1 MKAVPSA
8 RMKLVSSLHFTL
20 AKQAVTVNTL
30 KGLESVYL
38 SKKPGTTRHLK
49 RFKYSLETG
58 QVLGFY
64 HSNWNLSFQYA
75 NTKDVCFRLLYQG
88 NKCSLLFQE
97 DLLRT
102 FICLDFRWKL
112 QREPMVFKK
121 QVHFVRKQ
129 A

>member
-8 RMKLVSSLHFTL
+8 RMKLLSSLHFTL

-64 HSNWNLSFQYA
+64 HSNWNLSSQYA
-75 NTKDVCFRLLYQG
+75 NTKDVCFHLLYQEI
-88 NKCSLLFQE
+88 NVVYSLKRIF
-97 DLLRT
+97 
-102 FICLDFRWKL
+102 
-112 QREPMVFKK
+112 
-121 QVHFVRKQ
+121 
-129 A
+129 